1 MSDIENSKQ
10 NEVQNTADEA
20 NSNTDKAK
28 SSLNNVDIQAKRKK
42 YYIAAAIGAL
52 ILIAFKL
59 YLMFVMPNSIT
70 DYMGSEIGSLHT
82 GINILIV
89 LVPVA
94 FIYRA
99 AKISTTPEQKK

>member
-1 MSDIENSKQ
+1 MSDSENSKQ
-10 NEVQNTADEA
+10 NEAQNTADNA
-20 NSNTDKAK
+20 SSNADKAR
-28 SSLNNVDIQAKRKK
+28 SSLSNADIQAKRKK

-52 ILIAFKL
+52 ILIIFKL
-59 YLMFVMPNSIT
+59 YIMFVTPNSIT

-89 LVPVA
+89 LIPVA